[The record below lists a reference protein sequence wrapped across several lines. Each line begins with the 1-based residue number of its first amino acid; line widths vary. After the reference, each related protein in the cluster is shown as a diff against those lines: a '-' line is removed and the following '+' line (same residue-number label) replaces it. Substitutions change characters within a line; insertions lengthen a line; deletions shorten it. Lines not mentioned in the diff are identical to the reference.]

1 MSECGFSRAQLSSLA
16 GASSAHHGRAAD
28 REHGPA
34 LQFAAQI
41 SQHNINAARSTA
53 QSLTMKRALCILRLI
68 FVWMAA
74 QRELQS
80 DRHMLIV
87 ARASCQHTGER
98 STRNNVGKQ
107 RTRRYCRVIVESSTS
122 HLGRSSASSPG
133 PGSFCTAGAL
143 PVSTDSDAAASGE
156 SGALQEVAAALSWL
170 VATVRTSSTNGS
182 SPASSMAWTR

>member
-143 PVSTDSDAAASGE
+143 PVSTDSDAAAEWRPSGGC
-156 SGALQEVAAALSWL
+156 SCALMVGGYGTHQQHERVVACFQYGLDALI
-170 VATVRTSSTNGS
+170 R
-182 SPASSMAWTR
+182 